1 MRTCVVC
8 RARRDDTEMVRAGR
22 DAHGTWHLGR
32 GVGRGVWWCRNA
44 TCGRALR
51 VSHVARALRAVV
63 SEGDVEV
70 VRGLMAD
77 RGSKPRQV

>member
-44 TCGRALR
+44 ACGRALR